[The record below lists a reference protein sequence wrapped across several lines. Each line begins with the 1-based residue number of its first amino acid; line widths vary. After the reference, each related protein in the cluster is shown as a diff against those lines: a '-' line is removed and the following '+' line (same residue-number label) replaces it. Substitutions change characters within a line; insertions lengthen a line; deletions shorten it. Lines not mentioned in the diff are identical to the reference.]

1 MVSVRCMMYGKGYA
15 RVMVRVGYVLVC
27 IEDARC

>member
-1 MVSVRCMMYGKGYA
+1 MMYGKGYV